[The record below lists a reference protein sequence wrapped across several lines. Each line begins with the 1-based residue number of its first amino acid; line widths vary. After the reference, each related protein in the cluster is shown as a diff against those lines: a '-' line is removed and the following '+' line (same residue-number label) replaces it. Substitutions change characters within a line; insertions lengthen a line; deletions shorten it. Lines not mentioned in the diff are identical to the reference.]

1 MKKPHDRPV
10 LTKKHLDRQIERIAD
25 ETPTE
30 RVSVI
35 VQMQSADDLNSYLE
49 ASSDAIRQRLSV
61 VSARALVPPSRDS
74 INTDAHHPDHL
85 GLYFYGIA
93 TARRAWITAAD
104 VINTW
109 ELPELMQWLENRRRD

>member
-1 MKKPHDRPV
+1 MARPLDRPV

-35 VQMQSADDLNSYLE
+35 VQMQSADDLTSYLE
-49 ASSDAIRQRLSV
+49 GSSDAIRQRLSV

-74 INTDAHHPDHL
+74 INTDAK
-85 GLYFYGIA
+85 GK
-93 TARRAWITAAD
+93 ITPASKRKLQSSSSSASKTFLASAA
-104 VINTW
+104 
-109 ELPELMQWLENRRRD
+109 MKFLEDQE